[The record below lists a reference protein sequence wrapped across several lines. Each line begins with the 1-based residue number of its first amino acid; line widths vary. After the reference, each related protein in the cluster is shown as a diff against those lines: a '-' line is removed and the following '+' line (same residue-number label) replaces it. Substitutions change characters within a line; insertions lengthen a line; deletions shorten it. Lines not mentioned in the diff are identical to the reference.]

1 MGLPE
6 VIRVDKTKCQHC
18 LACIRVCPVK
28 LCNVVEPDGISVNS
42 ELCIGCG
49 ECIRA
54 CAEKGHYARYG
65 VDDFTDFMQDLNA
78 GVPLGVLV
86 APAAAVN
93 YHPWFPQLLTA
104 LKRIGVHNVFDVSFG
119 AEITTYLYVKA
130 LEADVRKP
138 IIAQPCPAVV
148 SYIETYQSDLVPYL
162 APTHS
167 PTVDA
172 AIWLKTQPQFKN
184 LKLAFL
190 GPCLAKRR
198 EFHDPNTHG
207 AVAYNVTFKSLTNYL
222 DQQGIRLEELEPS
235 NFDTPEAERAV
246 GYSQP
251 GGLTDTFKRFGIAIQ
266 KADIPRVE
274 GPEEVYGKYLTEL
287 MEDIQCG
294 QAPVLVDILNCSYG
308 CNGGPAVCHSL
319 SKYKID
325 SIIDKRKAAQTEK
338 HQPRMEGDPR
348 VIFEEFYRGLENNQ
362 TAYSRSYSDK
372 SANRYLRSPSLVEE
386 ENIWELMHKLTPEER
401 GINCASCGYGNCRDM
416 MLAIYN
422 DLNPVE
428 SCKYYLFKENEQHLQ
443 QVEAQTL
450 EIEEQRDEIAASNE
464 VLEQTVANRT
474 MALRNLLNSAG
485 QGFLSFGP
493 DLLVREEYSNECV
506 KIFGGQIAG
515 ARFANLIFPKDQE
528 QQVFVES
535 IFFEILNN
543 QDNEVREIYLPLLPS
558 EVIINSRYI
567 NIEYKIIKDPE
578 SDNAEV
584 CMAILSDVTENRL
597 LESQVEQERNL
608 LKMVVKVIVNRTDF
622 IQNVNDFRR
631 FSTSGLQRILAS
643 SAKDEEK
650 FAEIFRQ
657 LHTFKGN
664 FSQLDMSFIVENL
677 HQLETTMTDFKNEGG
692 LDQGELKHLFTEID
706 LETWLQEDLA
716 YLEEILGQKLLTE
729 HDELVI
735 SKNKLI
741 EIENRIVTLLPPSEC
756 KLLIPELRRLRYK
769 PLAELF
775 SSFADYVNRLAERL
789 EKRIYPVKLTAE
801 PIQVDPDAYKGVI
814 KSLVHVFRNAVD
826 HGLESVDDRVELGKE
841 EYGEI
846 AINISTNDRYIVISI
861 SDDGR
866 GIDSMALRRKA
877 LVQGL
882 LPEEQLQ
889 DASDEEILQLIFVD
903 GFSTKENVTEVSGR
917 GVGLAVLKNELT
929 KLGGYSKVETVLG
942 QGTTF
947 YLYLPL
953 ETEEIWTVPVSDL
966 LAPLLETA
974 RSFLSEQIGLE
985 SRPADKT
992 AIIQPNSIELNKK
1005 TVLLG
1010 IRGAIECYFVLS
1022 VDDDVLRLMVRN
1034 YLIDDLQPDEE
1045 DEYMQDILAESAN
1058 TILGNSV
1065 KHFPG
1070 LEELLVIGS
1079 PVDLTSD
1086 DGLMRYKEAQ
1096 IWSCQLQT
1104 SAGRFSLGL
1113 VESEGAVGGRLI
1125 DESITQEGA
1134 F

>member
-54 CAEKGHYARYG
+54 CADKGHFARYG
-65 VDDFTDFMQDLNA
+65 VDDFFEFLQDLA
-78 GVPLGVLV
+78 YGVPLGVLV

-104 LKRIGVHNVFDVSFG
+104 LRRLGIQYVFDVSFG

-130 LEADVRKP
+130 LEAGVKTP

-148 SYIETYQSDLVPYL
+148 SYIETYQSDLLPYL

-167 PTVDA
+167 PTIDA
-172 AIWLKTQPQFKN
+172 AIWLKTQPEFRD

-222 DQQGIRLEELEPS
+222 EQQGIRLADLEAS
-235 NFDTPEAERAV
+235 GFDTPEAERAV

-251 GGLTDTFKRFGIAIQ
+251 GGLTGTFKRFGI
-266 KADIPRVE
+266 KVRKSDIPRVE
-274 GPEEVYGKYLTEL
+274 GPKEVYGNYLPKL
-287 MEDIQCG
+287 NEDIRLG
-294 QAPVLVDILNCSYG
+294 QVPVLVDILNCAYG
-308 CNGGPAVCHSL
+308 CNGGPAISHNY

-325 SIIDKRKAAQTEK
+325 LIIDERKEVQIEK
-338 HQPRMEGDPR
+338 HQKVMESDPR
-348 VIFEEFYRGLENNQ
+348 EVFQEFYRDLE
-362 TAYSRSYSDK
+362 TTKSAYSRRYNDK
-372 SANRYLRSPSLVEE
+372 SANQYLRTPSAEEE
-386 ENIWELMHKLTPEER
+386 ENIWQLMHKLTPEER

-422 DLNPVE
+422 NLNPVE
-428 SCKYYLFKENEQHLQ
+428 SCKYYLFKENERNLS
-443 QVEAQTL
+443 QVEAQAL
-450 EIEEQRDEIAASNE
+450 EIEEQRDEIAAWNE
-464 VLEQTVANRT
+464 VLEETVASRT
-474 MALRNLLNSAG
+474 TALRNLLNNAG

-493 DLLVREEYSNECV
+493 DLLVREEYSSECV
-506 KIFGGQIAG
+506 RIFGGAIVGAKFAG
-515 ARFANLIFPKDQE
+515 LIFPKDLE
-528 QQVFVES
+528 QQDFVES
-535 IFFEILNN
+535 LFFEIFNH
-543 QDNEVREIYLPLLPS
+543 QDDDAREVYLSLLPT
-558 EVIINSRYI
+558 EVVINSKYI
-567 NIEYKIIKDPE
+567 NVEYKMIKDAGR
-578 SDNAEV
+578 NGAEE

-631 FSTSGLQRILAS
+631 FSNSELPRILAGP
-643 SAKDEEK
+643 ATKEEK
-650 FAEIFRQ
+650 FADIFRR

-664 FSQLDMSFIVENL
+664 FSQLNMGFIVECL
-677 HQLETTMTDFKNEGG
+677 HQLETKMTDFKNEGG
-692 LDQGELKHLFTEID
+692 LNLDQEELEQLFNQ
-706 LETWLQEDLA
+706 LEPDTWLEKDLA
-716 YLEEILGQKLLTE
+716 YLEEVLGQKLLTE
-729 HDELVI
+729 DDELVI
-735 SKNKLI
+735 SKNKLM
-741 EIENRIVTLLPPSEC
+741 EIERRIETLLPPSEC

-769 PLAELF
+769 PFAELF
-775 SSFADYVNRLAERL
+775 KSFPDYVSRLAERF
-789 EKRIYPVKLTAE
+789 EKSVYPVMINAE
-801 PIQVDPDAYKGVI
+801 PLQVDPDIYKGLI

-826 HGLESVDDRVELGKE
+826 HGLEGVDERIECAKE
-841 EYGEI
+841 EYGQI
-846 AINISTNDRYIVISI
+846 SINISTDDRYIIVAI

-866 GIDSMALRRKA
+866 GIDASAVRRKA
-877 LVQGL
+877 LAQGL

-889 DASDEEILQLIFVD
+889 GASDKEIMQLIFVD
-903 GFSTKENVTEVSGR
+903 GFSTKDSVTDVSGR
-917 GVGLAVLKNELT
+917 GVGLAALQHELS
-929 KLGGYSKVETVLG
+929 KLRGYPRVETVLG

-947 YLYLPL
+947 YLHLPL
-953 ETEEIWTVPVSDL
+953 ENEEVWTVPVSDL
-966 LAPLLETA
+966 LEPLLETA
-974 RSFLSEQIGLE
+974 RHFLAKQIGLE
-985 SRPADKT
+985 PEPIDQTSIIRPDFL
-992 AIIQPNSIELNKK
+992 ELYKK
-1005 TVLLG
+1005 TVMLA

-1022 VDDDVLRLMVRN
+1022 VDDEVLRLMVRN
-1034 YLIDDLQPDEE
+1034 YLMDDLQPGEE

-1070 LEELLVIGS
+1070 LEELLIIDY
-1079 PVDLTSD
+1079 PVALTSEEA
-1086 DGLMRYKEAQ
+1086 LMRYKEAQ
-1096 IWSCQLQT
+1096 IWRCQLQT
-1104 SAGRFSLGL
+1104 TAGRFNLGL
-1113 VESEGAVGGRLI
+1113 VMPEGTAGGRI
-1125 DESITQEGA
+1125 VDESIR
-1134 F
+1134 